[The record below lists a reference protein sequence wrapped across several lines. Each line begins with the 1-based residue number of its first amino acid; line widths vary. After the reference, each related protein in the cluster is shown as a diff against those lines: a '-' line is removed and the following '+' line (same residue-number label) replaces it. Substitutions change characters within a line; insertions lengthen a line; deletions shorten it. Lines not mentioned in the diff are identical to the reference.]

1 MDPISQ
7 GALGAV
13 AAQNTATNKQL
24 LAATLTGVIGGMAPD
39 LDIFIRSDE
48 DPLLFLEFHRQF
60 THSLIFIPIGGF
72 ICALFVFTLAK
83 LCRVNTLDFK
93 QTLLFATAGYAT
105 HALLD
110 SCTSYG
116 TQLFW
121 PFSNHRVAWSN
132 MSIVDPLFTI
142 PIVGLI
148 ITACIKRNRKY
159 ARWAAVWI
167 GFYIVFGFVQ
177 NYRAESIAWEIA
189 RARGHEPVRLE
200 AKPGFANLLL
210 WKVVYETKDHFYVDG
225 VRTGVY
231 RKHYEGESI
240 PKLNVARDFPWLD
253 PSSQQAED
261 IKRFQWF
268 SDGFVS
274 VHPTNP
280 NRIIDVRYSMLPNQ
294 IEALWMIE
302 LDANKSNSSHV
313 GYAHE
318 HNAPDEALPILCNML
333 LGRPAYANKKPCA

>member
-302 LDANKSNSSHV
+302 LAPNKSNRSHV
-313 GYAHE
+313 GYVHQ
-318 HNAPDEALPILCNML
+318 HNTPDEALPILCNML